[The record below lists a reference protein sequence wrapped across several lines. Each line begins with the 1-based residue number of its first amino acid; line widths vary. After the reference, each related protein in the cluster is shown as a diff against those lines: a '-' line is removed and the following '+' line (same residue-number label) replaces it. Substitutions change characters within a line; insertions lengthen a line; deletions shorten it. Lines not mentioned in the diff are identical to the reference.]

1 MAQTGFDFFGGDT
14 TAPFSEHLEG
24 TWIAPRFT
32 TNQFIEL
39 FAKADAAL
47 LSVADP
53 SRVLFRMGIEAARN
67 QNAAM
72 LSHRARNE
80 EETYSLWRTDFVQDP
95 EQLDAF
101 MAYCLTFAG
110 TQTHGAQGVE
120 LKICRSHAMTTYAM
134 FVKDIGTV
142 IYRQWADSDCIDY
155 HPWRDTIFLDSYSD
169 NMPAIFAPH
178 GAWSSAYCADKLA
191 YADGGIANIPTFKLN
206 GRQYINSGG
215 CSQGNYRECNG
226 WTFRP
231 LDDWHGPTFS
241 YRTIC
246 QAWDEGRTQRG
257 DKRGLIVSVRGQ
269 LVALDGVAR
278 IYDDNAAEVI
288 FTHMDDTEEETDEEL
303 DEVECG

>member
-14 TAPFSEHLEG
+14 PAPFSVHPEG
-24 TWIAPRFT
+24 TWTAPRFT
-32 TNQFIEL
+32 TEQFIDL

-47 LSVADP
+47 LKVAGP
-53 SRVLFRMGIEAARN
+53 SRALFRMGIEAARN

-72 LSHRARNE
+72 LSHRTRND
-80 EETYSLWRTDFVQDP
+80 EETYSLWRTDFMPAP

-101 MAYCLTFAG
+101 MAHCLTFAG
-110 TQTHGAQGVE
+110 THEKDTHSAE
-120 LKICRSHAMTTYAM
+120 WKIRRTRTMTNSAM

-169 NMPAIFAPH
+169 DMPAIFAPH
-178 GAWSSAYCADKLA
+178 AAWSSAYCADKLA
-191 YADGGIANIPTFKLN
+191 CADGGIANIPTFTLN

-231 LDDWHGPTFS
+231 MDDWHGPTFS
-241 YRTIC
+241 YRTMC

-278 IYDDNAAEVI
+278 IYDDKAADVI
-288 FTHMDDTEEETDEEL
+288 YSHLNDAEEEIIDEI
-303 DEVECG
+303 DEVEC